1 MVRKVAVI
9 MGSDSDWPVV
19 KGACAQLKALDIPFE
34 AHILSAHRTPA
45 EAAAFAKSAKA
56 NGFGVI
62 LCAAGMAAHLAGA
75 FAANTT
81 LPVIGIP
88 MKGGAM
94 DGLDALLA
102 TVQMP
107 SGIPSGIGFIKN
119 KYIGRTFIQGSQKQ
133 RENSVRIKLNVV
145 SSTVKGKRVVLV
157 DDSIVRGTT
166 SARIIKLLR
175 DAGAAEVHFMVSAPP
190 FKYPCYFGTDIPDQ
204 KLLVAT
210 GRTLEQINEV
220 IGADT
225 LGYLSNEHV
234 VQLAKNAKC
243 GFCTACFTGE
253 YAVEPESVLSTDIH
267 DRHLNDRPKDAKK
280 LGE

>member
-1 MVRKVAVI
+1 MIRKVAVI

-45 EAAAFAKSAKA
+45 EAAEFAKNARA

-62 LCAAGMAAHLAGA
+62 LCAAGMAPIWPC

-107 SGIPSGIGFIKN
+107 SGIP
-119 KYIGRTFIQGSQKQ
+119 
-133 RENSVRIKLNVV
+133 
-145 SSTVKGKRVVLV
+145 
-157 DDSIVRGTT
+157 
-166 SARIIKLLR
+166 
-175 DAGAAEVHFMVSAPP
+175 
-190 FKYPCYFGTDIPDQ
+190 
-204 KLLVAT
+204 VAT
-210 GRTLEQINEV
+210 VALNG
-220 IGADT
+220 
-225 LGYLSNEHV
+225 
-234 VQLAKNAKC
+234 AKNAAWLAAEILAL
-243 GFCTACFTGE
+243 GDEAL
-253 YAVEPESVLSTDIH
+253 A
-267 DRHLNDRPKDAKK
+267 AKLAAERVAMARQIAAKEEK
-280 LGE
+280 LQKEIEEL